1 MMLRPAAF
9 IDRDGVL
16 NEDHGYVSRPED
28 FHWIAGAVDALAR
41 LQAAG
46 FALVVV
52 TNQSGIARGFY
63 TQADFDAL
71 TAHISAELRGQGV
84 TLDAVYACPHLP
96 EATVPAYRLDCDCR
110 KPRPGLILQA
120 AQALGLDL
128 PASCLFG
135 DKPSDIASGRAAGV
149 GRCWLI
155 GDNET
160 RLVSGADGASPRLA
174 EAVQALL
181 TGL

>member
-1 MMLRPAAF
+1 MVSGRKAAF

-71 TAHISAELRGQGV
+71 TAHISAELREKFKDVIPVSIPVFPGG
-84 TLDAVYACPHLP
+84 DWEKAINEGWYRAVAPNVDP
-96 EATVPAYRLDCDCR
+96 N
-110 KPRPGLILQA
+110 
-120 AQALGLDL
+120 
-128 PASCLFG
+128 S
-135 DKPSDIASGRAAGV
+135 
-149 GRCWLI
+149 
-155 GDNET
+155 
-160 RLVSGADGASPRLA
+160 
-174 EAVQALL
+174 
-181 TGL
+181 